1 MEVSDRKKA
10 AHYYRLQVRD
20 EPGVIAKISSL
31 FGNKN
36 ISIEALIQHEAKSRE
51 NLESVSVVI
60 MSGEITDNVALKLSN
75 EIEDLPEVISSV
87 KKFKIHTG
95 KK

>member
-1 MEVSDRKKA
+1 
-10 AHYYRLQVRD
+10 
-20 EPGVIAKISSL
+20 
-31 FGNKN
+31 
-36 ISIEALIQHEAKSRE
+36 
-51 NLESVSVVI
+51 

>member
-1 MEVSDRKKA
+1 M
-10 AHYYRLQVRD
+10 
-20 EPGVIAKISSL
+20 L